1 MRLRGSI
8 QLWIISLL
16 VTLLQSPTISS
27 AAITNLSKS
36 SVTASENITTE
47 ISSSKVNIFLNTFIP
62 NHTYFVRVNFA
73 PITELSV
80 SVTGNTFT
88 IKKGQS
94 LTLKFTTGAIL
105 QKSDFH
111 KEIQTVRDK
120 TGKIIVAVYPTPRDF
135 PDLSLSGSTELVK
148 NRLILSTPVVQDG
161 SYAIASI
168 GDSVKFFTKSLLTQI
183 GFRELSDAPIS
194 ELPGGQPVYAYLEQ
208 KDFSVTATSP
218 GIWRLLDSEFNAIG
232 RINEISM
239 PEGKLLP
246 EGHGI
251 TTSPKGNPVVMLTP
265 TRTVDSSWLKRQFPL
280 PVLDCYVGEVQ
291 NGKLLNSFSLW
302 DWAVAHKKESQP
314 LLDAMSLQHDPQNPN
329 SPIDICH
336 VNSMEYY
343 KPLNVYVLS
352 LRSPSILVI
361 VSPDLKEVKDVLT
374 ADSSLQHFA
383 RFNGNNQITALGNYT
398 FSNQSKILI
407 WDKNG
412 SKWNLRKLDLPVHL
426 KFCGNVSVIDKTH
439 YWVGGGCPSPFLPDT
454 LGAIY
459 ELKDNKLT
467 AIGSLKAK
475 GFTYSYRSDLTKN

>member
-1 MRLRGSI
+1 MRRRWLT
-8 QLWIISLL
+8 QLLVISLL
-16 VTLLQSPTISS
+16 ITLLQPLSISS
-27 AAITNLSKS
+27 AAIANLSKS
-36 SVTASENITTE
+36 SVTASENVTTE
-47 ISSSKVNIFLNTFIP
+47 ITSSKVNVYLNTFIP
-62 NHTYFVRVNFA
+62 NHTYYVRVSFA
-73 PITELSV
+73 PVSELSV
-80 SVTGNTFT
+80 SVTGSAFT

-94 LTLKFTTGAIL
+94 LTLKFTTGSAL
-105 QKSDFH
+105 QRVDLH
-111 KEIQTVRDK
+111 KAFQTVKDK
-120 TGKIIVAVYPTPRDF
+120 TGKIIVAVYPTPSDF
-135 PDLSLSGSTELVK
+135 PDISLSGSTSLIK
-148 NRLILSTPVVQDG
+148 DRLILSTPVVQDG

-168 GDSVKFFTKSLLTQI
+168 GDSVKFFNKSAMTQI
-183 GFRELSDAPIS
+183 GFRELSDTPIAQ
-194 ELPGGQPVYAYLEQ
+194 LPGGEPAYAYLEQ

-218 GIWRLLDSEFNAIG
+218 GVWRLLDNEFNVIG
-232 RINEISM
+232 RINDIQM
-239 PEGKLLP
+239 PTEKLLP

-265 TRTVDSSWLKRQFPL
+265 TRTVDSSWLKRQFTL
-280 PVLDCYVGEVQ
+280 PVLDCYIGEVQ
-291 NGKLLNSFSLW
+291 NGKLLNYFSLW
-302 DWAVAHKKESQP
+302 NWAVAHKKESQP

-361 VSPDLKEVKDVLT
+361 VSADFKEVKNVLT

-383 RFNGNNQITALGNYT
+383 RFNGNNQISALGNYT
-398 FSNQSKILI
+398 FGNQSKILI

-412 SKWNLRKLDLPVHL
+412 SKWNLRKIDLPVHL

-475 GFTYSYRSDLTKN
+475 NFTYSYRSDLTKN